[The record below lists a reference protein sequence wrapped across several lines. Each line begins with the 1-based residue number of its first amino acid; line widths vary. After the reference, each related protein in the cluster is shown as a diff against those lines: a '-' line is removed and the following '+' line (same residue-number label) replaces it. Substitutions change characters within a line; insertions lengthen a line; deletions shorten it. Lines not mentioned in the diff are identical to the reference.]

1 MDARAIFLPDLAMVL
16 LTVVIWLRMYVE
28 RSNQMRALRIHPQKV
43 ASAAQM
49 SSALPDTRAADNFRN
64 LFEVPVLFYV
74 ATVVAHAIGAVDLGT
89 VVIAWIFVALRYVHS
104 VIHVTYNGVMH
115 RFAVYVAGC
124 LALWLLWAKLAIDL
138 LR

>member
-1 MDARAIFLPDLAMVL
+1 MVL

-28 RSNQMRALRIHPQKV
+28 RSTQMRALRIHPQKV
-43 ASAAQM
+43 ASASQM
-49 SSALPDTRAADNFRN
+49 SSTLPDTRAADNFRN

-74 ATVVAHAIGAVDLGT
+74 ATVVAHAIGAVDLAT
-89 VVIAWIFVALRYVHS
+89 VVIAWIFVVLRYVHS

-115 RFAVYVAGC
+115 RFTAYVAGC
-124 LALWLLWAKLAIDL
+124 LALWLLWAKLAIEL

>member
-1 MDARAIFLPDLAMVL
+1 MDARAIFLPDLAMVF

-28 RSNQMRALRIHPQKV
+28 RSTQMRALRIHPQKV
-43 ASAAQM
+43 ASASQM
-49 SSALPDTRAADNFRN
+49 ASSLPDTRAADNFRN
-64 LFEVPVLFYV
+64 LFEVPVLFYA
-74 ATVVAHAIGAVDLGT
+74 ATLVAHAIGAVDNATL
-89 VVIAWIFVALRYVHS
+89 VIAWIFVALRYVHS

-115 RFAVYVAGC
+115 RFGAYVAGC